1 MSSTANDDTHKYCD
15 EGRGS
20 GASSKEMCT
29 SSCEQNKNVDSSDS
43 NSTSSTDINLAVDG
57 INKMS
62 ISNTSIRLSTCANCG
77 KEGIDSDMNTC
88 NKCNSVKYCNAACK
102 KKHRK
107 KHKKK
112 CDRRV
117 AEMHEEKLFKQ
128 PPVREDCPIC
138 FLVLPAIESG
148 RRYYSCCGKLICSGC
163 TFANIEM
170 NGADDCPFCRHP
182 SSGTAME
189 MRKLLENRMEKKND
203 AVAIYNLGCGYNRG
217 TYGCPLNR
225 NEALELWHRA
235 GELGCTYA
243 YHNIACAYFRGTGVR
258 RDEKKASHYWELAAI
273 GGNILARHNLGVE
286 EEETG
291 NVDRALKHYMI
302 SAAFGYSDS
311 LGAIKGLFIKG
322 HATKDIYGKAIR
334 SYQSYLDDI
343 KSHQRDEAAAYN
355 EQYRYY

>member
-1 MSSTANDDTHKYCD
+1 MSNISSNNNDSSK
-15 EGRGS
+15 GGI
-20 GASSKEMCT
+20 GLSKEMCT
-29 SSCEQNKNVDSSDS
+29 SCEQNKNVGSSDS
-43 NSTSSTDINLAVDG
+43 NTNTSSTNIDTAIVG
-57 INKMS
+57 IDKMS
-62 ISNTSIRLSTCANCG
+62 MSNAVLSTCANCG
-77 KEGIDSDMNTC
+77 KGGSDSDMNTC

-117 AEMHEEKLFKQ
+117 AEMHDEKLFKQ

-138 FLVLPAIESG
+138 FLVLPSMESG
-148 RRYYSCCGKLICSGC
+148 RRYNSCCGKLICSGC

-170 NGADDCPFCRHP
+170 NGADVCPFCRHP
-182 SSGTAME
+182 SSGTATE

-217 TYGCPLNR
+217 TYGCPQNR

-258 RDEKKASHYWELAAI
+258 KDEKKASHYWELAAF

-286 EEETG
+286 EEEAG

-311 LGAIKGLFIKG
+311 LGAIKELFVKRY
-322 HATKDIYGKAIR
+322 ATKEDYATALR
-334 SYQSYLDDI
+334 AHQSYLDEI